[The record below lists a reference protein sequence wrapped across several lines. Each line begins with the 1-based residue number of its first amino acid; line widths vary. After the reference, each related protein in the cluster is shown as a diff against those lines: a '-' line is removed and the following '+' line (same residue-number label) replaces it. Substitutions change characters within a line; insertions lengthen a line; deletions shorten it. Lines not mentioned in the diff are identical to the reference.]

1 MDGPLYLHVG
11 LKKTGTSY
19 LQSIFRAS
27 ADELKRQDLTLVP
40 RHEPAGHRLAL
51 AVLGRKTAGDPLAA
65 LPRQLATA
73 PGGRCLITQELLGR
87 ADDEQIARLRPAL
100 AQRDVHVVVT
110 VRDIARTIP
119 SAWQQYVKAGHT
131 HRYHEFLEA
140 VLSGR
145 RDGMAGSFWLDHGVV
160 DVVERWGRLTTPS
173 ATHVVVVPTTGAES
187 GLLLDRFCTAVGI
200 EPGGLVRADAKSNR
214 SLALAQVELLRR
226 LNEDRG
232 SYAPRVTGKVYKRE
246 FAHGVLGAQ
255 PGPRPLMPTT
265 SKPWCDD
272 YTEWVVEA
280 LTAGGYDMVG
290 DHADLRPPDSAFTD
304 DPQVVSD
311 AELGSAAIAALRVL
325 LDERAAQVTRA
336 RAARGR

>member
-19 LQSIFRAS
+19 LQSILRAS
-27 ADELKRQDLTLVP
+27 VEELERQDLSLVP

-65 LPRQLATA
+65 LSRQLATA
-73 PGGRCLITQELLGR
+73 PGSRCLITQELLGR

-100 AQRDVHVVVT
+100 DQRDVHVVVT

-131 HRYHEFLEA
+131 YRYHEFLEA

-145 RDGMAGSFWLDHGVV
+145 RDGMAASFWLDHGVV
-160 DVVERWGRLTTPS
+160 DLVERWGRLTRPS
-173 ATHVVVVPTTGAES
+173 ATHVVVVPTAGAES
-187 GLLLDRFCTAVGI
+187 GLLLDRFCTALGI
-200 EPGGLVRADAKSNR
+200 EPSTLVRVDAKSNR

-226 LNEDRG
+226 LNEGRDN
-232 SYAPRVTGKVYKRE
+232 YAPRVYGKVYKRE
-246 FAHGVLGAQ
+246 FARGVLGAHA
-255 PGPRPLMPTT
+255 GPRPLMPTT
-265 SKPWCDD
+265 SKPWCDS
-272 YTEWVVEA
+272 YTKRVVEA
-280 LTAGGYDMVG
+280 LTAGGYDIVG
-290 DHADLRPPDSAFTD
+290 DHRDLLPPESAFTD

-311 AELGSAAIAALRVL
+311 AELGAAAIDALRVVL
-325 LDERAAQVTRA
+325 NQRATQVTRA
-336 RAARGR
+336 REARGR